1 MAEEHDKREVGRMF
15 LLFSFYLKLQYKS
28 ADMGFC
34 WKREKLNCSVK
45 AHNKHLFV
53 FYELGNIQSNPDTW
67 LASSQQTLFP
77 DPRSMMLLIRNVL
90 S

>member
-1 MAEEHDKREVGRMF
+1 MVEEHDTREVGRMF

-45 AHNKHLFV
+45 AHNKH
-53 FYELGNIQSNPDTW
+53 
-67 LASSQQTLFP
+67 
-77 DPRSMMLLIRNVL
+77 
-90 S
+90 